1 MTGVGWMKKY
11 LPYLLLALILGA
23 VTGAFS
29 SCGKFAHKSAA
40 VEDDDE
46 PISGPLGPAPNVTF
60 KSLDGREISLE
71 SLRGKVVLVNFWA
84 TWCEPCKIETPWM
97 IEFQKKYGDKGF
109 TILGVAM
116 DDEGASVVGPFVAK
130 EKFDV
135 DGQSLLIP
143 YPIVLGNDD
152 LGTQFGGIMGLP
164 TSFVI
169 TRDGKIA
176 TRVVGVVSRKH
187 LEKAIQS
194 AL

>member
-1 MTGVGWMKKY
+1 MKKY
-11 LPYLLLALILGA
+11 FPFLLLALILGT

-29 SCGKFAHKSAA
+29 SCGKFAHKSMA
-40 VEDDDE
+40 EDDDE

-60 KSLDGREISLE
+60 KSLDGSEISLE

-135 DGQSLLIP
+135 DGQSLPIP
-143 YPIVLGNDD
+143 YPVVLGNDD
-152 LGTQFGGIMGLP
+152 LGTKFGGIMGLP
-164 TSFVI
+164 TSFII

-176 TRVVGVVSRKH
+176 TRVVGVVSRSH
-187 LEKAIQS
+187 LEKAIQHS
-194 AL
+194 L

>member
-1 MTGVGWMKKY
+1 MKKY
-11 LPYLLLALILGA
+11 FPFLLLALILGT

-29 SCGKFAHKSAA
+29 SCGKFAHKSAS

-60 KSLDGREISLE
+60 KSLDGSEISLE

-135 DGQSLLIP
+135 DGQSLPIP
-143 YPIVLGNDD
+143 YPVVLGNDD
-152 LGTQFGGIMGLP
+152 LGTKFGGIMGLP
-164 TSFVI
+164 TSFII

-176 TRVVGVVSRKH
+176 TRVVGVVSHNH
-187 LEKAIQS
+187 LEKAIQHS
-194 AL
+194 L

>member
-1 MTGVGWMKKY
+1 MKKY
-11 LPYLLLALILGA
+11 VPFLLLGIVLMA

-29 SCGKFAHKSAA
+29 SCGKFHRASGT
-40 VEDDDE
+40 DE
-46 PISGPLGPAPNVTF
+46 EIVSGPMGPAPNVSF
-60 KSLDGREISLE
+60 KALDGSEISLA

-97 IEFQKKYGDKGF
+97 IEFQNKYSSKGF

-116 DDEGASVVGPFVAK
+116 DDEGASAVAPFVAK
-130 EKFDV
+130 EKFNV
-135 DGQSLLIP
+135 DGQSLAID

-152 LGTQFGGIMGLP
+152 LASKFGGVLGLP
-164 TSFVI
+164 TSFII
-169 TRDGKIA
+169 TRDGKIN
-176 TRVVGVVSRKH
+176 TRVVGVVSYSH

>member
-1 MTGVGWMKKY
+1 
-11 LPYLLLALILGA
+11 
-23 VTGAFS
+23 
-29 SCGKFAHKSAA
+29 
-40 VEDDDE
+40 
-46 PISGPLGPAPNVTF
+46 VTF
-60 KSLDGREISLE
+60 KSLDGSEISLE

-135 DGQSLLIP
+135 DGQSLPIP
-143 YPIVLGNDD
+143 YPVVLGNDD
-152 LGTQFGGIMGLP
+152 LGTKFGGIMGLP
-164 TSFVI
+164 TSFII

-176 TRVVGVVSRKH
+176 TRVVGVVSHSH
-187 LEKAIQS
+187 LEKAIQHS
-194 AL
+194 L

>member
-1 MTGVGWMKKY
+1 MKKY
-11 LPYLLLALILGA
+11 FPFLLLALILA
-23 VTGAFS
+23 TVTGAFS
-29 SCGKFAHKSAA
+29 SCGKFAHKSSS
-40 VEDDDE
+40 VEVDDE

-60 KSLDGREISLE
+60 KSLDGSEISLE

-97 IEFQKKYGDKGF
+97 IEFQKKFGDKGF

-135 DGQSLLIP
+135 DGQSLPIP
-143 YPIVLGNDD
+143 YPVVLGNDD
-152 LGTQFGGIMGLP
+152 LGTKFGGIMGLP
-164 TSFVI
+164 TSFII

-176 TRVVGVVSRKH
+176 TRVVGVVSHSH
-187 LEKAIQS
+187 LEKAIQH